1 MTHSSG
7 RSPLPVAPARLL
19 VVLPTTWDQR
29 QLEACRAHWAGRFDI
44 EYGVPSDADCP
55 ADLDALALIR
65 AAAGR
70 PDLAGVFS
78 ASDYPGATLAAA
90 IATVAGWPG
99 PRPEQVLRAAH
110 KLASRELQSKLVP
123 EAVPRY
129 CLVDPARPGVAPEVG
144 FPCFVKPIRGAFGR
158 FARRVDSLDELATA
172 LDRPEIH
179 EFREEY
185 LGIFNRL
192 WAHYVGGPVDGRFFI
207 AEELLPGRQVTVEG
221 FVADGAPEVIGIVD
235 SELHPGTGSFSR
247 FVYPSTLPPAVQER
261 MTRLACRCIAGF
273 GLARCFFN
281 IEMTWD
287 ELTDR
292 IGIIEINPRMCG
304 QFADLYEKVDG
315 INSYVLALE
324 LASGA
329 QVRWQPRGGTFACAA
344 SVPLRVFEPA
354 RIIAV
359 PDAARLREVQRG
371 RPGTLLW
378 AEVDAGQVLADFDR
392 EDGASARYAVINL
405 GAQSRAE
412 LDEAAHALE
421 AALGFRW
428 MPLAPPAG
436 MERQK

>member
-1 MTHSSG
+1 MNRSSG
-7 RSPLPVAPARLL
+7 RFPPPVNPARPL

-29 QLEACRAHWAGRFDI
+29 QLEACRADWAGRFDI
-44 EYGVPSDADCP
+44 EYGLPSDADCP

-90 IATVAGWPG
+90 IATAAGWPG
-99 PRPEQVLRAAH
+99 PRPEPVLRAAH

-129 CLVDPARPGVAPEVG
+129 CLVDPARPEVAPEVSV
-144 FPCFVKPIRGAFGR
+144 PCFIKPIKGAFGR
-158 FARRVDSLDELATA
+158 FARRVNS
-172 LDRPEIH
+172 R
-179 EFREEY
+179 
-185 LGIFNRL
+185 
-192 WAHYVGGPVDGRFFI
+192 
-207 AEELLPGRQVTVEG
+207 
-221 FVADGAPEVIGIVD
+221 VIGIVD

-261 MTRLACRCIAGF
+261 MTRIARRCIAGF

-281 IEMTWD
+281 IEMAWD

-292 IGIIEINPRMCG
+292 IGIIEINQRMCG

-329 QVRWQPRGGTFACAA
+329 QVRWEPRRGTFACAA
-344 SVPLRVFEPA
+344 SVPLRLFEPA
-354 RIIAV
+354 RIVAV
-359 PDAARLREVQRG
+359 PDAAHLREVQRA

-378 AEVDAGQVLADFDR
+378 AEVEAGQVLADFDR
-392 EDGASARYAVINL
+392 EDGVSARYAVINL

-412 LDEAAHALE
+412 LDEAARALE

-428 MPLAPPAG
+428 TPLATPAG
-436 MERQK
+436 IECQNASPVCCPNPSRTTS